1 MLNYHFD
8 KKLITTQRLL
18 SELSMKIS
26 ELDYWKFKWREL
38 HYKKS
43 KSPLPYEDWK
53 KENDPCWY
61 KGLRLIGN
69 SALWD
74 PIVFLNWLSENKLK
88 NLPIE
93 LREQR
98 LVAFVSRNSSE
109 ER

>member
-43 KSPLPYEDWK
+43 NSPLPYGDWK

-61 KGLRLIGN
+61 MGLRVIG
-69 SALWD
+69 SKALWD

-88 NLPIE
+88 NLPKE

-98 LVAFVSRNSSE
+98 FVAFVSRNSSE
-109 ER
+109 KI